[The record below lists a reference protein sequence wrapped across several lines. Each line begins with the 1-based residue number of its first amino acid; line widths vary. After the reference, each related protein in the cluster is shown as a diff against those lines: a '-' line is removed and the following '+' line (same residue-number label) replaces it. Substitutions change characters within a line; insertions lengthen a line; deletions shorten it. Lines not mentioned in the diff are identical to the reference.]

1 MSNLV
6 QQSNSLQD
14 FLDQQEGVEH
24 EAFTVKD
31 DKAANW
37 ALRKMKHLQGQQE
50 ANNQLAQDEV
60 DKIQAWNKEANDRLQ
75 RDIDYFQSL
84 LANYAMEKRQED
96 PKFKKL
102 ELPNG
107 KISFRKQQP
116 QWDYDKKSIVN
127 TLEESGLTDLIRV
140 KKEPDATK
148 IKKMLQIV
156 NGQVINPETGEI
168 VPGIRVIDREDAF
181 KVEVN

>member
-1 MSNLV
+1 MNNLV
-6 QQSNSLQD
+6 QQSNSLQE
-14 FLDQQEGVEH
+14 FLDQQEGVER
-24 EAFTVKD
+24 EAFSVKD

-37 ALRKMKHLQGQQE
+37 ALRKIKHLQGQQE
-50 ANNQLAQDEV
+50 SNNQLAQEEV
-60 DKIQAWNKEANDRLQ
+60 DKIQEWNKGANDKLQ

-127 TLEESGLTDLIRV
+127 TLRDSGLSELIRM
-140 KKEPDATK
+140 KEEPDATK
-148 IKKMLQIV
+148 IKKVLEV
-156 NGQVINPETGEI
+156 LNGRAINPDTGEI
-168 VPGIRVIDREDAF
+168 IPGITVIDREDAF
-181 KVEVN
+181 KVEVD